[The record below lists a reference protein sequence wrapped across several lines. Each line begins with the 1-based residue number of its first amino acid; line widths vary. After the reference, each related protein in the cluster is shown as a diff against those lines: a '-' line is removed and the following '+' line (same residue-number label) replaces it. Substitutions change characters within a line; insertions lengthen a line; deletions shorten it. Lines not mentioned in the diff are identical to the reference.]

1 MNKPACEA
9 SRLAGVLLTTMGAV
23 RCRLADGEPPAVYAP
38 DMHVIPR
45 EPRLMLALVSADAFD
60 EPGLSQM
67 PGLEQLSRVVKKHF
81 PAIKIATCG
90 DEQWA

>member
-1 MNKPACEA
+1 MTCM
-9 SRLAGVLLTTMGAV
+9 SSV
-23 RCRLADGEPPAVYAP
+23 
-38 DMHVIPR
+38 PR
-45 EPRLMLALVSADAFD
+45 ESRLMLALVSADAFD